1 MRRQPGIGGLQT
13 AAAARTRGDRPDH
26 EAVDAAKARLAE
38 IDSMFSNDLDEI
50 KLEEKQKKA
59 IERERQMHKTLIS
72 LDQMHQSYDKMLC
85 KAEKRLEKLYESV
98 NAGKQ
103 PLHDINRAYVLPIKM
118 MKKSLDKHH
127 DDSANEISS
136 SSKIDQKLCFKI
148 TSLTTAISVGSTAA
162 QKRKQNTVSV
172 GKERR
177 EALFRTKRLCRAG
190 VSTDTDIPIDDND
203 MMIEEEQSIL
213 ESQTTSAVQELNLA
227 ITFQGKGAVQKKVN
241 SLRKLRRLLSKSGA
255 IPLLAQCLSF
265 GSQDEQLLE
274 AAWCLTNI
282 AAGKP
287 ACITL
292 TYCLYWSSVPV
303 AEQCAW
309 AIGNVAGEG
318 DELRQI
324 LISQGALLPLAKMML
339 PNKGSTGPDPKA
351 ATELIKVDGVVEAI
365 LRYLRKSVLVKTDVL
380 QLLVEILMLIPQ
392 LEALVGRHSRPLT
405 FWIGSQQKKQC
416 FQQAEEHCSKAI
428 SLDKKYLEDGVEKMK
443 IQCLECGYET
453 PFILVVDHNLVAV
466 KTADLRALAAEM
478 YGLRELKNSVIKDLT
493 RRVLG
498 KEMSKPKGIT
508 MSRWDNQWLSG
519 CINYRYF
526 REF

>member
-1 MRRQPGIGGLQT
+1 MRRRPGIGGLQT

-103 PLHDINRAYVLPIKM
+103 PLQDINQAYVLPIKM

-162 QKRKQNTVSV
+162 QKRKQNAVSV

-177 EALFRTKRLCRAG
+177 EALFRTKQLCRAG

-213 ESQTTSAVQELNLA
+213 
-227 ITFQGKGAVQKKVN
+227 GKRCSPKKV
-241 SLRKLRRLLSKSGA
+241 

-287 ACITL
+287 EETRALLPVLPLLIAHIGEK
-292 TYCLYWSSVPV
+292 SSVPV

-339 PNKGSTGPDPKA
+339 PNKGSIVRTAAWALSNLIKVPDPKA
-351 ATELIKVDGVVEAI
+351 ATELIKVDATEIAWVVV
-365 LRYLRKSVLVKTDVL
+365 YLSALLIVATSVLVKPDVL
-380 QLLVEILMLIPQ
+380 QLLVMFVSEKLVIGVGYVCNPMVFARVLGTDELNAYLNKFQ
-392 LEALVGRHSRPLT
+392 LELEALVGRHSRKPWSKFMNAYNQHLVYPEAIDFLDRLT
-405 FWIGSQQKKQC
+405 
-416 FQQAEEHCSKAI
+416 A
-428 SLDKKYLEDGVEKMK
+428 
-443 IQCLECGYET
+443 
-453 PFILVVDHNLVAV
+453 
-466 KTADLRALAAEM
+466 
-478 YGLRELKNSVIKDLT
+478 
-493 RRVLG
+493 
-498 KEMSKPKGIT
+498 KEAM
-508 MSRWDNQWLSG
+508 LSTS
-519 CINYRYF
+519 
-526 REF
+526 

>member
-1 MRRQPGIGGLQT
+1 MRRRPGIGGLQT

-103 PLHDINRAYVLPIKM
+103 PLQDINRAYVLPIKM

-148 TSLTTAISVGSTAA
+148 TSLENCNPSCCFSVVVGSTAA
-162 QKRKQNTVSV
+162 QKRKQNAVSV
-172 GKERR
+172 GKERI

-190 VSTDTDIPIDDND
+190 VSTDTDILIDDND

-227 ITFQGKGAVQKKVN
+227 ITFH
-241 SLRKLRRLLSKSGA
+241 
-255 IPLLAQCLSF
+255 
-265 GSQDEQLLE
+265 
-274 AAWCLTNI
+274 
-282 AAGKP
+282 
-287 ACITL
+287 
-292 TYCLYWSSVPV
+292 
-303 AEQCAW
+303 
-309 AIGNVAGEG
+309 
-318 DELRQI
+318 
-324 LISQGALLPLAKMML
+324 
-339 PNKGSTGPDPKA
+339 
-351 ATELIKVDGVVEAI
+351 
-365 LRYLRKSVLVKTDVL
+365 VLVKTDVL
-380 QLLVEILMLIPQ
+380 QLLVERLMLIPQ

-428 SLDKKYLEDGVEKMK
+428 SLAKKVSCLYYFCKKLVMLLTWKVCYFCYLILLCYMVFRYKFCETIQCLEDGVEKMK
-443 IQCLECGYET
+443 IQCLEGGY
-453 PFILVVDHNLVAV
+453 V
-466 KTADLRALAAEM
+466 
-478 YGLRELKNSVIKDLT
+478 G
-493 RRVLG
+493 
-498 KEMSKPKGIT
+498 
-508 MSRWDNQWLSG
+508 
-519 CINYRYF
+519 NYH
-526 REF
+526 

>member
-1 MRRQPGIGGLQT
+1 MRRRPGIGGLQT

-26 EAVDAAKARLAE
+26 EAIDAAKARLAE

-103 PLHDINRAYVLPIKM
+103 SLQDINRAYVLPMKM

-136 SSKIDQKLCFKI
+136 LENCNPSCYFSVV
-148 TSLTTAISVGSTAA
+148 VGSTAA
-162 QKRKQNTVSV
+162 QKRKQNAVSV

-241 SLRKLRRLLSKSGA
+241 ALRELRRLLSKSGA

-274 AAWCLTNI
+274 TTWCLTNI

-287 ACITL
+287 EETRALLPALPLLIA
-292 TYCLYWSSVPV
+292 YIGEKSSVPV

-339 PNKGSTGPDPKA
+339 PNKGSTDPDPKA

-365 LRYLRKSVLVKTDVL
+365 LRHLRKSVLVKTDVL
-380 QLLVEILMLIPQ
+380 QLLVERLVERLMLIPQ
-392 LEALVGRHSRPLT
+392 LEALVGRHSRRLT

-428 SLDKKYLEDGVEKMK
+428 SLDKKVSCLYYFCKKLVMLLTWKVCYFCYLILLCYMVFRYKFCETIQCLEDGVEKMK
-443 IQCLECGYET
+443 IQCLEGGY
-453 PFILVVDHNLVAV
+453 V
-466 KTADLRALAAEM
+466 
-478 YGLRELKNSVIKDLT
+478 G
-493 RRVLG
+493 
-498 KEMSKPKGIT
+498 
-508 MSRWDNQWLSG
+508 
-519 CINYRYF
+519 NYH
-526 REF
+526 